1 MIFRQ
6 TQLRF
11 VILIS
16 FRWHLLLTIKDWSGL
31 EQKRLKAPEEYI
43 KGSAIDEQTN
53 IFTLGALIFECF
65 GYFSDEEIARRYKN
79 NQFLPCS
86 FSTWQLN
93 EKSYKVAAR
102 AVSPDKKDRY
112 MTFADFFEEWKDA
125 SVADI

>member
-16 FRWHLLLTIKDWSGL
+16 FQMAPVINDKGL
-31 EQKRLKAPEEYI
+31 EWFGTNALKHQKNI

-65 GYFSDEEIARRYKN
+65 AYFSDEEIARRYKN
-79 NQFLPCS
+79 NQFL
-86 FSTWQLN
+86 FHVHFLLGN
-93 EKSYKVAAR
+93 
-102 AVSPDKKDRY
+102 
-112 MTFADFFEEWKDA
+112 
-125 SVADI
+125 

>member
-1 MIFRQ
+1 MAP
-6 TQLRF
+6 
-11 VILIS
+11 VIND
-16 FRWHLLLTIKDWSGL
+16 KGL
-31 EQKRLKAPEEYI
+31 EWFGTKRLKAPEEYI

-102 AVSPDKKDRY
+102 AVSLDKKDRY

-125 SVADI
+125 SVAIFNEKDDFERF